1 MRAKPKNK
9 QPKSV
14 YGIRRG
20 SAAHRVATTARRGR
34 DDVGRGRAPL
44 GRGNANC
51 RCSRRSTART
61 WPQNQGNP
69 AHVGSIRQ
77 EERSCGAGC
86 GPSCSCC
93 CPPARWRSRF
103 QDRWASRKGRGE
115 SRSTGCRSTSAASGT
130 CSTLSAHG
138 TPAARNRPWMHPIGC
153 DAEAVR
159 WFIERGFVVL
169 AGMRRGYGRS
179 GGPYSEGAGGPF
191 GMSGILC
198 DNADFAAAGL
208 EAAHDLAAMVE
219 YAATLPF
226 ARPGGMVVVG
236 HSGGGWGAIAY
247 DAVPHPRVTA
257 FVNMAGGRGGH
268 LHGWPNENCHP
279 ELLAEAAG
287 RFARTS
293 ATPMLW
299 IYTANDSYFAPPIA
313 GARSKPPRHRRRQ
326 LPGAALRRALL
337 RRRRHGSHA
346 HDGRRLAA
354 AGARRLRSR
363 RDPQDPP
370 RGTVSLA
377 DLTSRRRPQR
387 CQPIPISPRRP
398 PAARCGRPGSH
409 VTRRR
414 WPSMPARSAGSWR
427 CRTAA
432 SPGSPHR
439 RQARGG

>member
-1 MRAKPKNK
+1 
-9 QPKSV
+9 
-14 YGIRRG
+14 
-20 SAAHRVATTARRGR
+20 
-34 DDVGRGRAPL
+34 
-44 GRGNANC
+44 
-51 RCSRRSTART
+51 
-61 WPQNQGNP
+61 
-69 AHVGSIRQ
+69 
-77 EERSCGAGC
+77 
-86 GPSCSCC
+86 
-93 CPPARWRSRF
+93 
-103 QDRWASRKGRGE
+103 
-115 SRSTGCRSTSAASGT
+115 
-130 CSTLSAHG
+130 
-138 TPAARNRPWMHPIGC
+138 MHPIGC

-198 DNADFAAAGL
+198 DNADFAAAGR

-313 GARSKPPRHRRRQ
+313 
-326 LPGAALRRALL
+326 AAM
-337 RRRRHGSHA
+337 HA
-346 HDGRRLAA
+346 SYVRDGGKAQFYQLAA
-354 AGARRLRSR
+354 FDGDGHRLFF
-363 RDPQDPP
+363 
-370 RGTVSLA
+370 G
-377 DLTSRRRPQR
+377 
-387 CQPIPISPRRP
+387 
-398 PAARCGRPGSH
+398 PGG
-409 VTRRR
+409 
-414 WPSMPARSAGSWR
+414 SAIWGPLVER
-427 CRTAA
+427 YLETG
-432 SPGSPHR
+432 PK
-439 RQARGG
+439 Q